1 MNENSPPDDSDE
13 MGETTQ
19 VDTPVAEPQA
29 APPSQLLVDLEKAK
43 KEYLYLAAEFE
54 NYKRNMIKERSDL
67 RKFGSERLV
76 VDLLNVLDVFETALK
91 SELSPETIASFH
103 KGVQMTANEL
113 KSVLQRHGVEEV
125 AAEGQPFN
133 PSVHEAIS
141 SEQTETVPDG
151 HVARVF
157 KKPYKMHD
165 RVIRPGQVIVAT
177 KPKA

>member
-1 MNENSPPDDSDE
+1 MDEKSQSDQPDLS
-13 MGETTQ
+13 ETTQ
-19 VDTPVAEPQA
+19 VDAPVDDPKA
-29 APPSQLLVDLEKAK
+29 QLVADLDKAK

-76 VDLLNVLDVFETALK
+76 VDLLNVLDIFETALK
-91 SELSPETIASFH
+91 SELSPETLASFH

-113 KSVLQRHGVEEV
+113 KTVLQRHGVEEV
-125 AAEGQPFN
+125 PAEGHPFN
-133 PSVHEAIS
+133 PSFHEAIS
-141 SEQTETVPDG
+141 SEPTEQIPEG

-157 KKPYKMHD
+157 KKPYKMHEK
-165 RVIRPGQVIVAT
+165 VIRPGQVIVAT